1 MDLLQCSLEFETFPS
16 LFNTQ
21 YDFDSRANDTL
32 TQEKYRSDVF
42 TIFLTVMNVFKWH
55 KHTRSCCWSPLA
67 SVSLSLEYTF
77 THKYRECVSGVCFCS
92 CVRWLKKRRAKAVCV
107 CVCVPCRRRPLL
119 LLRVT
124 SHQWQTQHWEKRVSG
139 CVLSP
144 CICQDG
150 AMSHLAEAASQ
161 VTSCRK
167 TGEGNPDRAQ
177 SEWTLTFVLTAA
189 YYSMFR

>member
-32 TQEKYRSDVF
+32 TQEKYHSDVF

-107 CVCVPCRRRPLL
+107 CVCVCHAEGDPSCCSVSLVINGKHSIGRSVFLAVSCLRASVKTGLCPTWPRR
-119 LLRVT
+119 LLRSLLV
-124 SHQWQTQHWEKRVSG
+124 EKQEKEIPTEHRVNE
-139 CVLSP
+139 L
-144 CICQDG
+144 
-150 AMSHLAEAASQ
+150 
-161 VTSCRK
+161 
-167 TGEGNPDRAQ
+167 
-177 SEWTLTFVLTAA
+177 
-189 YYSMFR
+189 